1 MATNEHVTRG
11 GALRTVL
18 VTVFLLLVGLAGLA
32 AATDG
37 FHAFTTETARRVAVR
52 RHPVPLPDVLLEN
65 HEGEQYKLTDLKGQW
80 VLLDFIYTR
89 CLTFCSILGGE
100 FAQLE
105 RQLDEPIDQG
115 KLRFLSISFDPD
127 HDGPAELEAYLVRFG
142 NHKPVW
148 DAARPLTADGL
159 ARIKRVF
166 GLTVI
171 PDGMGGYTH
180 NAAILL
186 VNPAGELVDIFDI
199 GQLDQI
205 KATLRHRLAS

>member
-1 MATNEHVTRG
+1 MTTDERTSRG

-18 VTVFLLLVGLAGLA
+18 VTVALLLSGVAALA

-52 RHPVPLPDVLLEN
+52 RHPVPLPDVMLEN
-65 HEGEQYKLTDLKGQW
+65 HEGERYKLTDLKGQW

-89 CLTFCSILGGE
+89 CMTFCSILGGE

-105 RQLDEPIDQG
+105 RRLDEPIEDG
-115 KLRFLSISFDPD
+115 KLRFLSISFDPE
-127 HDGPAELEAYLVRFG
+127 HDGPAELRAYLVRFG

-171 PDGMGGYTH
+171 PDGLGGYTH

-199 GQLDQI
+199 GQLDEI
-205 KATLRHRLAS
+205 EASLRHRMTS